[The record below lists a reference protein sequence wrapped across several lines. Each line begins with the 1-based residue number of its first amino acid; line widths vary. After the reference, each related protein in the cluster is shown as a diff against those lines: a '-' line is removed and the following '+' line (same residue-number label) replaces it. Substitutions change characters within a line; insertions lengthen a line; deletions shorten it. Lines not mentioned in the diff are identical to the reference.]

1 MKRFTAY
8 FLAMICAITFISLGG
23 PVAYA
28 SSASPTAGTVK
39 TSAAQLNVRSGP
51 ASSYGVVT
59 TLSKGATVMLYEKSG
74 GWWRVGLPG
83 GKTGYCSADYIS
95 EISGSAARAVSA
107 SALNVRGGPSASYA
121 VKTVL
126 SRGTVVVKLST
137 SGNFAK
143 IVYNGTSVGY
153 VNASYLKSVG
163 DSSASTATTYAAI
176 SLNVPSYKQTDSR
189 WAAVEVGD
197 SGKTIGSIGCAT
209 TALAMTESYRT
220 GSTVT
225 PDEMEERLS
234 YDSSGSLY
242 WPDNYALVSSI
253 TFSQLYAKLKSG
265 VPVVV
270 GCKNASGGSHFV
282 VITGYSG
289 GSSLT
294 ASGFTINDPG
304 SSSRTTLAQ
313 FLSAYPTLFRR
324 LYYTN

>member
-1 MKRFTAY
+1 MKRLTSY
-8 FLAMICAITFISLGG
+8 FIAAICVVTLVTFAG
-23 PVAYA
+23 PRAYA

-51 ASSYGVVT
+51 ASSYGVVA
-59 TLSKGATVMLYEKSG
+59 TLPKGGVVTLYEKND
-74 GWWRVGLPG
+74 GWWRVGLPHG
-83 GKTGYCSADYIS
+83 QFGYCSGAYIS
-95 EISGSAARAVSA
+95 VISGSAAQQISA
-107 SALNVRGGPSASYA
+107 SSLNVRSGPSASYA

-126 SRGTVVVKLST
+126 SGGTVVVRLST

-143 IVYNGTSVGY
+143 IVYDGTNVGY
-153 VNASYLKSVG
+153 VNASYLKSVDG
-163 DSSASTATTYAAI
+163 SSSTASYAAV

-197 SGKTIGSIGCAT
+197 SGRTIGDIGCAT

-220 GSTVT
+220 SSTVT
-225 PDEMEERLS
+225 PDKMEERLT
-234 YDSSGSLY
+234 YDSGGSLY

-265 VPVVV
+265 IPVVV

-289 GSSLT
+289 GSGLT